1 MQKQKREIYFKKL
14 FAGIVWLLP
23 CSLAGIF
30 LIIVIMF
37 LIFAKESLKYL
48 SDIMWS
54 FVILGIVALAFFYS
68 FFKKKER
75 KKK

>member
-1 MQKQKREIYFKKL
+1 MPKKKEETNNIKI
-14 FAGIVWLLP
+14 FAGIIWLLP

-37 LIFAKESLKYL
+37 LIFAKENLKYL
-48 SDIMWS
+48 SSIMWS

-68 FFKKKER
+68 FFKNKER
-75 KKK
+75 KK